1 MHLTLVLKLHWSD
14 FHLSSPHRVVVTFP
28 GMPVYSISKRWVLP
42 MMIQSIQVRRMTVLV
57 PPRSFVSHSTVTT
70 IYVIILIFGWKGI
83 ATMIRKRIAGSSWK
97 IHSKSVRRVRWWL
110 NCTGKS
116 EFSIININSLFYFQS
131 GPECEIPS
139 LARLVEWRQLKQLLP
154 DNDVW

>member
-1 MHLTLVLKLHWSD
+1 MSL
-14 FHLSSPHRVVVTFP
+14 
-28 GMPVYSISKRWVLP
+28 PVIPVDSIGIRWVLP
-42 MMIQSIQVRRMTVLV
+42 MMIQSIQVRGMTAYV

-97 IHSKSVRRVRWWL
+97 SHPKSVRRVWWWL

-116 EFSIININSLFYFQS
+116 EFSTININSLFYFQS